1 LDNNSYR
8 DIITKN
14 YKQVL
19 INTSELT
26 KEKVLSDCYTNT
38 LSTRPGKHNAL
49 DIMYSK
55 DNNKENSSYG
65 ISVNTSVS
73 DDKKIH
79 AVLYY
84 DINYLD
90 KTDKASDYE
99 LKDIRINYYFK
110 YISPLLP
117 HKITDKLKDGLVG
130 SSPRYDTEYQTNY
143 KLYET
148 NIHSL
153 QNDDSQS
160 DTIITNYKDNDV
172 ASYDAYYM
180 IDNLRIGLFNKNEED
195 YNDDEYKTNL
205 NQILKLFYYIKPE
218 STTLDA
224 PKILQKEVFKER
236 YEVLL
241 NVLIYFC
248 INEIRY
254 WINYDSKKIYDNE
267 NSSNYEYINDVI
279 YPDYEK
285 HTILLNLI
293 KYLKD
298 QKANSEKI
306 TNDAMLSTTTV
317 ENLKNNLIRE
327 IIAYSRYKKGSPKDK
342 KPFFGKEYNILSN
355 ITEIKDN
362 FTADIS
368 SLNSSFIIVNWSL

>member
-172 ASYDAYYM
+172 ASYDAYYL

-195 YNDDEYKTNL
+195 YKFFYCGKGLASDFEMRNGKKVKAVVGYSHFLDVPEDKRWAFKMSDPGSELGIDDDDECFDADESVIGY
-205 NQILKLFYYIKPE
+205 IYLKSDKDIETEYDKDELEELFY
-218 STTLDA
+218 DA
-224 PKILQKEVFKER
+224 LGIT
-236 YEVLL
+236 
-241 NVLIYFC
+241 
-248 INEIRY
+248 
-254 WINYDSKKIYDNE
+254 DD
-267 NSSNYEYINDVI
+267 
-279 YPDYEK
+279 DY
-285 HTILLNLI
+285 
-293 KYLKD
+293 
-298 QKANSEKI
+298 
-306 TNDAMLSTTTV
+306 
-317 ENLKNNLIRE
+317 
-327 IIAYSRYKKGSPKDK
+327 
-342 KPFFGKEYNILSN
+342 
-355 ITEIKDN
+355 
-362 FTADIS
+362 
-368 SLNSSFIIVNWSL
+368 